1 MMNSTEYFSKFYNGT
16 KNPTLDT
23 MYFFME
29 KLNHPEKKLK
39 FIHVAGTN
47 GKGSVVEMLSA
58 ILIDAGYK
66 VGKFMSPMILTHHE
80 RFIINKSQISEKK
93 LMELIDIIDPLVNE
107 YNSTHQN
114 KVK

>member
-1 MMNSTEYFSKFYNGT
+1 
-16 KNPTLDT
+16 
-23 MYFFME
+23 ME

-47 GKGSVVEMLSA
+47 GKGSVVEMLSS

-80 RFIINKSQISEKK
+80 RFIINKSGTFEKHKKIQVVYYYKLKIKNGSIVKSECPDFVIKRK
-93 LMELIDIIDPLVNE
+93 EP
-107 YNSTHQN
+107 NSY
-114 KVK
+114 